1 MLLLNAIRDTYSSRI
16 SNKLATDELLI
27 YELEMELQRVAYYA

>member
-16 SNKLATDELLI
+16 GKKLATDELLI